1 MTWDCASFFSSPLSF
16 LGSVNGS
23 YWGSF
28 CLSAALQASVQISP
42 ASTFN
47 TFVSTIRLGLW
58 MVCHNQ
64 SWLVK
69 SLINECL
76 RQGFRL
82 ICMVDRDFSPLS
94 LDRVCCIQNSWL
106 GRVPLFHPCSFRAV
120 ISKAKT
126 YMSPSS
132 KTTKT

>member
-1 MTWDCASFFSSPLSF
+1 MSSPWYDVGLRVLFPSPLSF

-28 CLSAALQASVQISP
+28 CLSAALHASVQISP

-82 ICMVDRDFSPLS
+82 ICMVDRDFLS
-94 LDRVCCIQNSWL
+94 LWIVCVAYKILGWAEFLSFTRVVS
-106 GRVPLFHPCSFRAV
+106 GR
-120 ISKAKT
+120 
-126 YMSPSS
+126 
-132 KTTKT
+132 